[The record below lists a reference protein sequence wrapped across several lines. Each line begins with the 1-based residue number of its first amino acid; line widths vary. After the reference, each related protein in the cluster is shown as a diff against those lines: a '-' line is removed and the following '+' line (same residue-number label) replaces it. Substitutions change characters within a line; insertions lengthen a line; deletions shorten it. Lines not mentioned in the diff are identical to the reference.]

1 MTWSLRLFNG
11 DIVKGPGNSI
21 ETVQGPSKTVQDLI
35 CWIREPYGTDPL
47 NPELGSFIDIG
58 EEGNSIYAN
67 EKLNIFD
74 DDYSQMVV
82 SEISRIINEYQVKQ
96 MSRLRIELQKY
107 NGLYTFADNEIIE
120 NFNIYYQRDY
130 DTLYVRVDLEM
141 VSGDVLQFDIPVES
155 PSTAQNY
162 GG

>member
-1 MTWSLRLFNG
+1 
-11 DIVKGPGNSI
+11 
-21 ETVQGPSKTVQDLI
+21 
-35 CWIREPYGTDPL
+35 
-47 NPELGSFIDIG
+47 
-58 EEGNSIYAN
+58 
-67 EKLNIFD
+67 
-74 DDYSQMVV
+74 
-82 SEISRIINEYQVKQ
+82 

-107 NGLYTFADNEIIE
+107 NGLYTFSDDEIIE

-141 VSGDVLQFDIPVES
+141 VSGEVFEFDIPVQS